1 MVPNTGPLPVFN
13 TTEKQ
18 KKKKIPTINKFGTI
32 ILRDVIFLAFFL
44 NYLLILFINIRR
56 IIRNLI
62 IFIYNIF

>member
-32 ILRDVIFLAFFL
+32 ILRDVIFLAFFFK
-44 NYLLILFINIRR
+44 LFIN
-56 IIRNLI
+56 
-62 IFIYNIF
+62 FIY